1 MNKHIVVVG
10 KEDTKEEYNNFDKLN
25 FLSVYDVKD
34 KSKKRLVYAKLN
46 YEGNRLLVETDYLNL
61 IEVDLS
67 KNYFK
72 VELNETTMDILE
84 KIDNRGVELLDTLL
98 NNNDEIK
105 EMNLDIKGEF
115 SYITLM
121 KLDNNVQK
129 NYLRVRLC
137 ENTKIYLN
145 DKEINKEEI
154 NQLQLDNDD
163 MIRFLLEI
171 DSINI
176 YPQENVCGLK
186 NFCLFIDI
194 KKKIDETI
202 FTRAKIENYKFTS
215 KKVNNKIILEDF
227 DLSYLRTDV
236 SPKSDDDT
244 NTNTNTNTNTKTNTN
259 TNTNIIDEEKLEE
272 KVVNLEDTNIFV
284 SVEKTKKPTNKR
296 KPVSKK
302 SLS

>member
-1 MNKHIVVVG
+1 MNKHIVVVS

-72 VELNETTMDILE
+72 VELNDTTMDILE
-84 KIDNRGVELLDTLL
+84 KIDNRGVDLLDILL

-105 EMNLDIKGEF
+105 EMNLDIQGEF
-115 SYITLM
+115 SYITLI
-121 KLDNNVQK
+121 KFDNNEQK
-129 NYLRVRLC
+129 YYLRVRLC

-145 DKEINKEEI
+145 NKEINKEEI
-154 NQLQLDNDD
+154 NQLQLDKDD
-163 MIRFLLEI
+163 MVRFLLEI

-176 YPQENVCGLK
+176 YPQENICGLK

-202 FTRAKIENYKFTS
+202 FSRAKLENYKFSS

-227 DLSYLRTDV
+227 DLSYLKTDV
-236 SPKSDDDT
+236 SPKSDDE
-244 NTNTNTNTNTKTNTN
+244 K
-259 TNTNIIDEEKLEE
+259 NIIEEVKFEDNVE
-272 KVVNLEDTNIFV
+272 KLEDTNIFV
-284 SVEKTKKPTNKR
+284 STEKTKKPTNKR
-296 KPVSKK
+296 KPQNKK